1 VRTTPIALLY
11 DIHGNLPALEAVLAE
26 AESAGST
33 RYVLGGDYAS
43 MGPWPRETAEVVK
56 GLPAVARIRGNVD
69 RWLVEEPEAPEE
81 AQRFLT
87 AALTA
92 ARASLGTDLV
102 AYLYELPM
110 RAELDGMLVCH
121 GSPLSDIESFAAQAQ
136 AGEERM
142 LDGEAERTI
151 IFGHSHL
158 QFRRPG
164 PNGTQLVNPGSVGA
178 PLDGDRRAAWALY
191 EDGEIHFRRTEY
203 DVERAAARMRS
214 YGEWAAPI
222 VYRIEHGSDNHG

>member
-1 VRTTPIALLY
+1 MTTTPIALLY

-26 AESAGST
+26 AERAGST

-43 MGPWPRETAEVVK
+43 MGPWPRETAELVE

-69 RWLVEEPEAPEE
+69 RWLVEEPEAPEG

-92 ARASLGTDLV
+92 ARDSLGTDLV

-110 RAELDGMLVCH
+110 RGELDGMLVCH